1 MKPRCVWL
9 TSTLCRARERE
20 MVSGLGSD
28 TDREGST
35 RRDRPAVPGAG
46 PGHQSSPSSAP
57 ARGLINSASSNLL
70 AWAARDPDVVA
81 IKQILSSI
89 SGPLVQRLVD
99 AAESGKDVLVVLI
112 GDHHDG
118 QSATRGNS
126 DLADA
131 GVHVIRPLVASSSQQ
146 E

>member
-1 MKPRCVWL
+1 
-9 TSTLCRARERE
+9 
-20 MVSGLGSD
+20 
-28 TDREGST
+28 
-35 RRDRPAVPGAG
+35 
-46 PGHQSSPSSAP
+46 
-57 ARGLINSASSNLL
+57 LINSASSNLL
-70 AWAARDPDVVA
+70 AWAAGDPDVVA

-112 GDHHDG
+112 GDHHEG
-118 QSATRGNS
+118 GSATRGNS

-146 E
+146 EATLVVRRERGRLRTYVAVLTASGGDTVLSSDARLAHKVGGLFNFLTGRHP